1 MRVLFI
7 GDVVGRPG
15 RRGLAAI
22 LPDLRK
28 ELHLDVVVANGEN
41 AANGRGLTLRTAKE
55 MFNAGVDIISSG
67 NHIWDQR
74 EIIEEMDGDRP
85 ILRPA
90 NYPAG
95 TPGRGMLRCKG
106 LTVMNLQGRTFM
118 ANIDCPFRTA
128 DALLAGGVE
137 GPILVD
143 MHAEA
148 TSEKQAMG
156 WYLDGRVAAVLGTHT
171 HVPTADTRVLPRGT
185 AYVTD
190 AGFSGSRDSVLGFE
204 VAASHRL
211 FLTQMPTRLPVAE
224 KCPTVVVN
232 SVLVDIDDETGH
244 ARSIERVDR
253 QHTFADMEGDDTGD
267 TSD

>member
-22 LPDLRK
+22 LPELRS
-28 ELHLDVVVANGEN
+28 ELAIDVVIANGEN

-55 MFNAGVDIISSG
+55 MFKAGVDIISSG

-74 EIIEEMDGDRP
+74 EIIEELDGERP

-90 NYPAG
+90 NYPSG
-95 TPGRGMLRCKG
+95 TPGRGILRHKG
-106 LTVMNLQGRTFM
+106 LTVLNLQGRTFM

-128 DALLAGGVE
+128 DALLEEHPGT
-137 GPILVD
+137 PIIVD

-156 WYLDGRVAAVLGTHT
+156 WYLDGRVSAVLGTHT
-171 HVPTADTRVLPRGT
+171 HVPTADTRILPQGT

-190 AGFSGSRDSVLGFE
+190 AGFSGARDSVLGFE
-204 VAASHRL
+204 VSASHRL
-211 FLTQMPTRLPVAE
+211 FLSQLPTRLPVAE
-224 KCPTVVVN
+224 KCPTVVMN
-232 SVLVDIDDETGH
+232 SVLIDIDDQTGR
-244 ARSIERVDR
+244 ARSIERIDR
-253 QHTFADMEGDDTGD
+253 EHTFADLDTEGDSAD
-267 TSD
+267 